1 MTSQEFII
9 WLKGFIEGTS
19 ASRDLTNEEEIILNK
34 LKEVGEPKTIPNT
47 KDNPWIGKDIDP
59 INPYKGP
66 WKNPYEIKFD
76 IPDEIPYHEI
86 CSCNSKNGGIG
97 ICGCVMGNKM
107 VPNPKKY
114 GTGTT
119 STGTSTTIT
128 YTCTDVNT
136 GQTTKQILK
145 G

>member
-1 MTSQEFII
+1 MTPQEFII

-34 LKEVGEPKTIPNT
+34 LKEVGESKIIPN
-47 KDNPWIGKDIDP
+47 
-59 INPYKGP
+59 
-66 WKNPYEIKFD
+66 NPYEIKFD

-114 GTGTT
+114 GIE
-119 STGTSTTIT
+119 TIT
-128 YTCTDVNT
+128 
-136 GQTTKQILK
+136 TTTTTYPITTKNDKQILK